1 MSRADISGEIAERVL
16 GHKIRG
22 VAGVYDRYSY
32 EQQKADA
39 LLKLSELIKQI
50 VGAYRDS
57 WVLSSRYVKHIVA
70 SHRICSIRRVVLNP
84 TKAISQ

>member
-1 MSRADISGEIAERVL
+1 VAVRADGENDISGEIAERVL

-39 LLKLSELIKQI
+39 LAKLAELIERI
-50 VGAYRDS
+50 V
-57 WVLSSRYVKHIVA
+57 V
-70 SHRICSIRRVVLNP
+70 
-84 TKAISQ
+84 

>member
-16 GHKIRG
+16 GHKICG

-39 LLKLSELIKQI
+39 LAKLAELIERI
-50 VGAYRDS
+50 V
-57 WVLSSRYVKHIVA
+57 V
-70 SHRICSIRRVVLNP
+70 
-84 TKAISQ
+84 